1 MSVTSLLV
9 SDESLL
15 RFREKLDLSL
25 TKEILVFRDI
35 DEFGEVVLV
44 LRFPSY
50 AAADRAWSQR
60 ETIINCSQSLGLAK
74 KIVLT
79 VKGKEYADV
88 SLNLRRWGE
97 RRLIEPKVIINL
109 IFDSQVSHKFI
120 QFLDNLSRRSI

>member
-15 RFREKLDLSL
+15 RFREKLDLSI
-25 TKEILVFRDI
+25 TKEILVFRKI

-50 AAADRAWSQR
+50 AAADSAWSQR
-60 ETIINCSQSLGLAK
+60 ETIINCSQNLGLAK

-79 VKGKEYADV
+79 VKGKEYAYV
-88 SLNLRRWGE
+88 PLNWKRGEE
-97 RRLIEPKVIINL
+97 RRLIEPKVIIKL
-109 IFDSQVSHKFI
+109 IFGSQVSHKII
-120 QFLDNLSRRSI
+120 QLFDNLSRRS

>member
-15 RFREKLDLSL
+15 RFREKLDLSI
-25 TKEILVFRDI
+25 TKEILVFREI

-50 AAADRAWSQR
+50 AAADNAWSQR
-60 ETIINCSQSLGLAK
+60 EIIINCSQNLGLAK

-79 VKGKEYADV
+79 VKGKEYAYV
-88 SLNLRRWGE
+88 PLNWKRGEE
-97 RRLIEPKVIINL
+97 RRLIEPKVIIKL
-109 IFDSQVSHKFI
+109 ILGSQVSHKII
-120 QFLDNLSRRSI
+120 QLFDNLSRRS